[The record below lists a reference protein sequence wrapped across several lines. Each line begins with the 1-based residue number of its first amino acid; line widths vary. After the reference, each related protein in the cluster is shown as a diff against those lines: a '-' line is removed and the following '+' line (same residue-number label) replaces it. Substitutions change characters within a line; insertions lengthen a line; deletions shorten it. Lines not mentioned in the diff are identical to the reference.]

1 MGGNYM
7 NENIIFGSQEIKII
21 DRSTISLSG
30 INKIVSFDDEEFLM
44 ESNMGN
50 IRLLGETLELLKL
63 DTNDGNV
70 KIKGKINSLTYL
82 DGKIKSKEDSM
93 LAKLFK

>member
-1 MGGNYM
+1 M

>member
-1 MGGNYM
+1 MSDS
-7 NENIIFGSQEIKII
+7 IIYGSQEIKLV

-44 ESNMGN
+44 ESSMGN
-50 IRLLGETLELLKL
+50 IRLLGEGLELLKL

-82 DGKIKSKEDSM
+82 DGKLKSKEESM
-93 LAKLFK
+93 LTKLFK

>member
-1 MGGNYM
+1 M

-82 DGKIKSKEDSM
+82 DGKIKNKEESM
-93 LAKLFK
+93 LSKLFK

>member
-1 MGGNYM
+1 MSDS
-7 NENIIFGSQEIKII
+7 IIYGSQEIKLV

-44 ESNMGN
+44 ESTMGN
-50 IRLLGETLELLKL
+50 IRLLGQNLELLKL

-82 DGKIKSKEDSM
+82 DGKLKNKEDSM
-93 LAKLFK
+93 LTKLFK

>member
-1 MGGNYM
+1 M
-7 NENIIFGSQEIKII
+7 NEGITFGSQEVKII
-21 DRSTISLSG
+21 DRSSISLSG

-50 IRLLGETLELLKL
+50 IRLLGEGLELLKL

-70 KIKGKINSLTYL
+70 KIKGKINSFTYV
-82 DGKIKSKEDSM
+82 DGKMKNKEES
-93 LAKLFK
+93 LVAKLFK